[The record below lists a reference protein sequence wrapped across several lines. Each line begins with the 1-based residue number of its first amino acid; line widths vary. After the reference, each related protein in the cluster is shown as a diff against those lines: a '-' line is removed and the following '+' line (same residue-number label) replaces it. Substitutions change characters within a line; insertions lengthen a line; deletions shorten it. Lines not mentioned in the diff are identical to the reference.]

1 MYVSNGMLNGMR
13 TSMNLPDALLE
24 QAKAKAAAEGV
35 SVTRL
40 MIEGLRSR
48 IAVPARSSKQPLSLP
63 SRKLGRSTVDL
74 RDGRAVREVLDADEG
89 SAFRDRH

>member
-1 MYVSNGMLNGMR
+1 MYAKPGMLNGMR

-63 SRKLGRSTVDL
+63 SHKLGRSTVDL